1 MNKLDLQ
8 AEIRS
13 LQSYRKEA
21 ESLIRK
27 MNSVTEKINES
38 ANEEISRIKKI
49 IEKDLKELSL
59 YVSEEIYSTKHISV
73 SEFVEKDK
81 EGNYPTAHFSIQFGY
96 EAYPVDC
103 EKGVAKYKI
112 AIVEDCH
119 SYSAIY
125 ADGLWADDFP
135 GIAKMRRFGKNDN
148 GESRNINDVIDI
160 LCRNWDAVLDGAYSK
175 IKEAYK
181 KDTEKA
187 LKNAVKA
194 SENANVRYNRLS
206 AAAKKE
212 EGGN

>member
-1 MNKLDLQ
+1 MSKLDLQ

-13 LQSYRKEA
+13 LQEYRKEA
-21 ESLIRK
+21 ESLILK

-38 ANEEISRIKKI
+38 ADEEISRIKKK

-59 YVSEEIYSTKHISV
+59 YVSDEIYPTKHISV

-81 EGNYPTAHFSIQFGY
+81 EGKYPTAHFSMQFGY
-96 EAYPVDC
+96 DAYPVDC

-148 GESRNINDVIDI
+148 GESRDIKDVIDI
-160 LCRNWDAVLDGAYSK
+160 LCRNWDSVLDGAYTK

-181 KDTEKA
+181 KDTEKK
-187 LKNAVKA
+187 LENAVKA
-194 SENANVRYNRLS
+194 SEDANVRYSRLS
-206 AAAKKE
+206 VAAKKE

>member
-13 LQSYRKEA
+13 LQEYRKEA
-21 ESLIRK
+21 ESLIMK
-27 MNSVTEKINES
+27 MNSVTEKLNES
-38 ANEEISRIKKI
+38 ADEEISRIKKK
-49 IEKDLKELSL
+49 IEGDLKELSL
-59 YVSEEIYSTKHISV
+59 YTSEEIYSTRHISV

-81 EGNYPTAHFSIQFGY
+81 KGKYPTAHFSIQFGGD
-96 EAYPVDC
+96 AYPVNR
-103 EKGVAKYKI
+103 EQGVAKYTI

-148 GESRNINDVIDI
+148 GESRNINDVIEI
-160 LCRNWDAVLDGAYSK
+160 LCRNWDAILDGAYTK
-175 IKEAYK
+175 VKEAYNQ
-181 KDTEKA
+181 DTEKK
-187 LKNAVKA
+187 LKNAVKT
-194 SENANVRYNRLS
+194 SENANVRYSRLN
-206 AAAKKE
+206 AAAKRE

>member
-13 LQSYRKEA
+13 LQEYKKEA
-21 ESLIRK
+21 ESLILK

-38 ANEEISRIKKI
+38 ADEEISRIKKI

-81 EGNYPTAHFSIQFGY
+81 EGEYPTAHFSIQFGY
-96 EAYPVDC
+96 DAYPVDC
-103 EKGVAKYKI
+103 EQGVAKYEI

-125 ADGLWADDFP
+125 ADGHWADEYPNVARLRNYGRD
-135 GIAKMRRFGKNDN
+135 KN
-148 GESRNINDVIDI
+148 IQTVIEI
-160 LCRNWDAVLDGAYSK
+160 LCRNWDSILEGAYQK
-175 IKEAYK
+175 IKEAYR
-181 KDTEKA
+181 KDTEKK
-187 LKNAVKA
+187 LQETLQ
-194 SENANVRYNRLS
+194 ENTEVQIRRSRLNS
-206 AAAKKE
+206 AANKE
-212 EGGN
+212 EN